1 MPNVPASSIEPVTTA
16 EFSSFVEYL
25 NDHLADNGVGG
36 QYFLPLNRDSRR
48 VPPAIESSFQVGID
62 TPVGGAG
69 WRRVWVA
76 RSSEGQI
83 VGHVDLRCRPERFAA
98 HRCVLGMGVHRDHR
112 RLGLG
117 AALLSYGE
125 QWAADVAGLEWIDLD
140 VLSTNEAAIR
150 LYLRAG
156 FIKIG
161 EVPDMFMIDGR
172 AHAYT
177 TMTKK
182 LARPA

>member
-1 MPNVPASSIEPVTTA
+1 M
-16 EFSSFVEYL
+16 
-25 NDHLADNGVGG
+25 
-36 QYFLPLNRDSRR
+36 
-48 VPPAIESSFQVGID
+48 
-62 TPVGGAG
+62 
-69 WRRVWVA
+69 WVA
-76 RSSEGQI
+76 RSSEGHI
-83 VGHVDLRCRPERFAA
+83 VGHVDLRCRPERFAE
-98 HRCVLGMGVHRDHR
+98 HRCVLGMGVHRDRR

-117 AALLSYGE
+117 AALLTYSE
-125 QWAADVAGLEWIDLD
+125 QWASDVAGLEWIDLD
-140 VLSTNEAAIR
+140 VLSANESAIR

-177 TMTKK
+177 TMTKE